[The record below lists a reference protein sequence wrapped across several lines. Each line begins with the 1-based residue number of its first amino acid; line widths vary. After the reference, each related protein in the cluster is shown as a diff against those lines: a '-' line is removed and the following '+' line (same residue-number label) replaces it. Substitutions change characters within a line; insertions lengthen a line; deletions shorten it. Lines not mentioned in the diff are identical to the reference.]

1 MTLRLPLYAKFALCM
16 EKITITLYFLLPRNY
31 FIYLLDVV
39 TFELRYI
46 WLRSN

>member
-1 MTLRLPLYAKFALCM
+1 MTLRLPLYATFALCM

-31 FIYLLDVV
+31 DVV

>member
-1 MTLRLPLYAKFALCM
+1 MLRLHYVWKKF
-16 EKITITLYFLLPRNY
+16 TITLYFLLPRNCV
-31 FIYLLDVV
+31 IYLLDVV